1 MRWHAP
7 CASTASAACAI
18 VAPKPS
24 SIAPAGSR
32 WSPRPSCCGTPS
44 ISAAP
49 WTRYVGTVSQCRKQS
64 LPISRPWAGATSISP
79 AITSGPATANLTPT
93 VSGLSGAALQ
103 PWPPWQP
110 PNVPALSAWSE
121 SVPVLSGD
129 PKKRFKPYPI
139 GYFHIDIAEVRTEQG
154 KLYLFVAIDRTSK
167 FAFAELHEKATRR
180 IAGDFL
186 RHLIAAVP
194 YRVHTVLTDNGTHF
208 TTPGNTASA
217 APLIKEAIARG
228 ETVWAHAFE
237 YACAPNDVDH
247 RLTKPKHP
255 WTNGQVERMN
265 RTIKD
270 ATVRRYHYESHDQL
284 RAPLSDF
291 VTAYN
296 FTRRLKTLKGLTP
309 YEFICKRW
317 TLEPERFRLDPLH
330 QMPGLNN
337 DRVVRFEHA

>member
-1 MRWHAP
+1 MRWPAP

-110 PNVPALSAWSE
+110 PDVPALSAWSE

-129 PKKRFKPYPI
+129 PNKASLL
-139 GYFHIDIAEVRTEQG
+139 DLEVSDEELA
-154 KLYLFVAIDRTSK
+154 K
-167 FAFAELHEKATRR
+167 AFAEL
-180 IAGDFL
+180 
-186 RHLIAAVP
+186 AA
-194 YRVHTVLTDNGTHF
+194 
-208 TTPGNTASA
+208 
-217 APLIKEAIARG
+217 
-228 ETVWAHAFE
+228 
-237 YACAPNDVDH
+237 
-247 RLTKPKHP
+247 
-255 WTNGQVERMN
+255 
-265 RTIKD
+265 
-270 ATVRRYHYESHDQL
+270 
-284 RAPLSDF
+284 
-291 VTAYN
+291 
-296 FTRRLKTLKGLTP
+296 
-309 YEFICKRW
+309 
-317 TLEPERFRLDPLH
+317 RFRKNGHGTSASQPPARPAAH
-330 QMPGLNN
+330 TPANG
-337 DRVVRFEHA
+337 AG